1 MTEGWLDDEYL
12 MLLSE
17 DESASYSARCEFE
30 SLLPGYTLI
39 GFRSWDEFIVIG
51 QDGRMYSLPTIPTL
65 ESDRVGF
72 SLPPKLSL
80 SPDPRF
86 GGKIKWY
93 VKPLCFG
100 GAVDDEQNLTWL
112 RLDEHAQLVAWWNE
126 QYRNAVAEQ

>member
-1 MTEGWLDDEYL
+1 MTEGWLGDEYL

-39 GFRSWDEFIVIG
+39 GFRSWDDFIVIG
-51 QDGRMYSLPTIPTL
+51 KDGGIYSLPTIPAL

-72 SLPPKLSL
+72 SLPSGLAL
-80 SPDPRF
+80 RLDTRF
-86 GGKIKWY
+86 VGKIKWY

-100 GAVDDEQNLTWL
+100 GEVDDKRNVTWL
-112 RLDEHAQLVAWWNE
+112 QLDEHAQLVAWWNE
-126 QYRNAVAEQ
+126 QYRNAVAGQ